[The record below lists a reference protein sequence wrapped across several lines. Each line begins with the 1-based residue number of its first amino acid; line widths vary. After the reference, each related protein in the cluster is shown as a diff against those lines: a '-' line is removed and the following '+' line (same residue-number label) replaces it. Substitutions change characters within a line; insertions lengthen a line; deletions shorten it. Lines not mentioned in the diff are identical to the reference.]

1 MFGGSSIIEKETK
14 RRKKILCTI
23 ELKLLWIAFIYLFT
37 CLLLRMNRARISML
51 LSKYIPAGRRN
62 VDRTGSDGAETDSH
76 EDRRNLDPLRTLS
89 AYYYYYYY

>member
-1 MFGGSSIIEKETK
+1 
-14 RRKKILCTI
+14 
-23 ELKLLWIAFIYLFT
+23 
-37 CLLLRMNRARISML
+37 MNRARISML